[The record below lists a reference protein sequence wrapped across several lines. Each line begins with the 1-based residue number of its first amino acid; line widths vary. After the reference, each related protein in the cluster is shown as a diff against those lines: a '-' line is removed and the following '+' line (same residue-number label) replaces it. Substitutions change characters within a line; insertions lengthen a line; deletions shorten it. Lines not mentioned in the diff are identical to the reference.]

1 MNEMNKKAM
10 VAGLIMFVVGIAITA
25 TVYEGYMIPNKEKE
39 IQESLYSQIYNDIWQ
54 SAYQAGYTAGQAVT
68 TRPASIDVDIV
79 NSAFA
84 NFSSVVDA
92 NGSVSTETT
101 KSTYIT
107 IENPDDITAEDIYI
121 TLYNPLTDKGGLH
134 DDLEVEE
141 LEAYVTSGGIE
152 YALFYN
158 GEYTDGFTLGDLAS
172 GGKANVTFKIT
183 LKEAVAGTFQDGQT
197 YTCYVYVYQKNAN
210 YVTPIKFT
218 VKT

>member
-1 MNEMNKKAM
+1 
-10 VAGLIMFVVGIAITA
+10 VGIALTA
-25 TVYEGYMIPNKEKE
+25 AVYEGYMIPNKEKE

-101 KSTYIT
+101 RSTYIT

>member
-10 VAGLIMFVVGIAITA
+10 VAGLIMFVVGIALTA
-25 TVYEGYMIPNKEKE
+25 AVYEGYMIPNKEKE